1 MKQIFAQRLKS
12 ARIKTG
18 LSQQELAVQLAVTK
32 QAVSKYENGKMLP
45 ESTLLIR
52 LASVLGQKADYFF
65 RPFTISLENVEF
77 RKRDRLGERSVESI
91 KIEVADQLERYLEL
105 EELLQIPSG
114 FDNPLKSAI
123 VQSPEETEDMAIQLL
138 MHWQTGINPLSNV
151 VELLEDKGV
160 KVVEI
165 DADPDF
171 DGLSAWVKG
180 NIPIIVLNRSM
191 DDVVRKRFTALHELG
206 HLLLNIPPETS
217 YKNREK
223 ICHRFAGALLIPK
236 PSFLAELGKKRH
248 AIALN
253 ELFEIKA
260 SYGISVQAIMYRA
273 TDLKIIP
280 KAVSDRF
287 WELARQNKLEI
298 GWGKYEGK
306 ETSGRFRQLLYKAL
320 AEEVISIGKAAA
332 LANTS
337 ISELKNQLQLI

>member
-1 MKQIFAQRLKS
+1 MKDIFSQRLKS
-12 ARIKTG
+12 ARIKAG
-18 LSQQELAVQLAVTK
+18 FSQQDLAVHLAVTK

-45 ESTLLIR
+45 GSTLLIQI
-52 LASVLGQKADYFF
+52 ASILGQKADYFF

-77 RKRDRLGERSVESI
+77 RKSDRLGERSVESI
-91 KIEVADQLERYLEL
+91 KIEVADHLERYLEL
-105 EELLQIPSG
+105 EELLHIPPG
-114 FDNPLKSAI
+114 FNNPLKTAMI
-123 VQSPEETEDMAIQLL
+123 QSPEEVEELAIQLL
-138 MHWQTGINPLSNV
+138 MHWKTGINPLSNV
-151 VELLEDKGV
+151 VDLLEDKGV

-180 NIPIIVLNRSM
+180 DVPVIVLNRSM
-191 DDVVRKRFTALHELG
+191 NDMVRKRFTALHELG
-206 HLLLNIPPETS
+206 HLLLNIPPGIS
-217 YKNREK
+217 YRIREK
-223 ICHRFAGALLIPK
+223 ICHRFAGALLMPK
-236 PSFLAELGKKRH
+236 PTFLAELGKKRH

-273 TDLKIIP
+273 SDLKIIP
-280 KAVSDRF
+280 KAVSERF
-287 WELARQNKLEI
+287 WEIARQNKLEI

-306 ETSGRFRQLLYKAL
+306 ESSGRFRQLLYKAL

-337 ISELKNQLQLI
+337 VSELKNQLQLI